1 MTKVTLIKENIPL
14 GTNYSSR
21 SLVAYHGGKHG
32 SIQANMVLGMEL
44 RDLQLDP
51 KITEETVP
59 HWAELEHKTMWAIP
73 IQTTTIII
81 HRHVLVSTS
90 YSQLFIKTLL
100 FSILDCLKL
109 RAKTNHHTL
118 QNAFESRRIVLHVVV
133 DTCKSSTAKYLN

>member
-73 IQTTTIII
+73 IQTTTSMCQSVCVYSVFQCIDICVMVIIYFSKDI
-81 HRHVLVSTS
+81 GHSQFPAVTNKAFIIFVYRSFMDMISGLLVRYCSG
-90 YSQLFIKTLL
+90 YS
-100 FSILDCLKL
+100 
-109 RAKTNHHTL
+109 
-118 QNAFESRRIVLHVVV
+118 
-133 DTCKSSTAKYLN
+133 